1 MSDLWRNVCQQHK
14 VLWPHSTAN
23 LYRRWGGCVW
33 GGTHAETAIME
44 SENILYWMNL
54 TLWILSL
61 NIPKKWLDWLVWLI
75 APFWLCAIV
84 SVGQRFQCSHCS
96 KRFAT
101 ERLLRDHMR
110 NHGMGLFVCWVIM
123 VVLCFAVLDLTSLYC
138 LMMFISVLWSKST
151 ITNVHFVIWP
161 VHHHPRWETTSNFV
175 IPTRSRTAVTTAST
189 GELPSLPKTLSRNP
203 WIFLIF

>member
-1 MSDLWRNVCQQHK
+1 MFANNTK
-14 VLWPHSTAN
+14 FLWPHSTAN

-33 GGTHAETAIME
+33 GGTHAAIME
-44 SENILYWMNL
+44 SENFLYWMIWHFEL
-54 TLWILSL
+54 FCWTYQ
-61 NIPKKWLDWLVWLI
+61 KKRLDWLVWLI

-110 NHGMGLFVCWVIM
+110 NHGMGPFCMLSDNGCTLFCCIGPH
-123 VVLCFAVLDLTSLYC
+123 SLYC

-151 ITNVHFVIWP
+151 IINVHFVIWP

-189 GELPSLPKTLSRNP
+189 GEVTSLPKTLSRNP